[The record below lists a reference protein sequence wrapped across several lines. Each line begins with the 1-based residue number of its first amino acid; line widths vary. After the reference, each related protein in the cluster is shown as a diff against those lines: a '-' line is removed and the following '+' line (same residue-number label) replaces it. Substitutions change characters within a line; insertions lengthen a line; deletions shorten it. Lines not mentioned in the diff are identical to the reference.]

1 LLYYFKI
8 MHVNIIENNQY
19 LFLNLALKIK
29 INYKTFELATFLYNS
44 IKINFAYRSIY
55 SLK

>member
-1 LLYYFKI
+1 
-8 MHVNIIENNQY
+8 MHVNLIENNQY